1 LSSPNLRPVVESE
14 HLLLGRV
21 VSDRAEAARRARAV
35 LELNLRL
42 HPPAVDRLLQ
52 LADAYRD
59 KMDDV
64 FAAALCQRIL
74 DVERDNERAKA
85 MLAEITE
92 R

>member
-1 LSSPNLRPVVESE
+1 
-14 HLLLGRV
+14 
-21 VSDRAEAARRARAV
+21 
-35 LELNLRL
+35 L